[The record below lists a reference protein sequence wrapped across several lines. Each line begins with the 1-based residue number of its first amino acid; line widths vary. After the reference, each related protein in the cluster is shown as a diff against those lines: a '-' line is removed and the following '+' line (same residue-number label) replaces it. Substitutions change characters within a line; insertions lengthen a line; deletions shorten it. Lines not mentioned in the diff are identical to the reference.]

1 MFSGLFGRHKKA
13 REGKGIEVNNSIDV
27 EKALYHCCMKV
38 SQIANIRAEKMAK
51 DDVVING
58 KILLTREGKL
68 YRILD
73 GTVVGANDKIFEV
86 ISAKR
91 YAERTGVPVYEK
103 LIRITKEMAD
113 KIVINSMR

>member
-1 MFSGLFGRHKKA
+1 MFSGLFGRHKKV
-13 REGKGIEVNNSIDV
+13 REGKRIEVNNSIDV
-27 EKALYHCCMKV
+27 EKAIYHWCMKL
-38 SQIANIRAEKMAK
+38 SQLANLRAETLAEE
-51 DDVVING
+51 DVVINE
-58 KILLTREGKL
+58 KILLTRDGKL

-113 KIVINSMR
+113 KIVINSMK